1 MCCRGRHDARK
12 GWQSLSELQSEQS
25 QEIVFAAAKLTQA
38 RQAIL
43 RGSAELLTCRA
54 RVEKYLQSEPRKA
67 RACYEELEKTAVRLQ
82 NALGEARLALLE
94 LEEYALAGTA
104 GKLQAG
110 LAGFNLMSRAY
121 KPVYEVLNGF
131 AQKLPERPDSV
142 NAAVIGRL
150 MNNVRMGYYP
160 TDPDNISHILR
171 GIRFPEGVTTNVFDP
186 CCGCG
191 KALRQIA
198 QGNNCYAYGVEL
210 DEYRAE
216 EAQTRL
222 HRVGVGSFFH
232 SRISSEAFHLM
243 FLNPPYLSVLTQGG
257 SRARHEKRFLVESMG
272 HLMLGGL
279 LIYVIPYYRL
289 TPDICRILGEN
300 FTDLSVWR
308 FTDGKFRKF
317 KQVAVLGLR
326 KKRIDE
332 PSAGVALEQYAYDP
346 DTVPSVTNLQ
356 EGRYALPAVPKKVE
370 LFKGELFNEKELERQ
385 LSHSDSIRRLM
396 NAKSELDSADK
407 HPLLPLSIGQIGLV
421 GGSGMINGLI
431 ECDTPHVIKGRI
443 IKVKTEER
451 EEKYSSRG
459 MHMGAEVKEVIS
471 NKMVFN
477 VLTPKGFKALT

>member
-1 MCCRGRHDARK
+1 M
-12 GWQSLSELQSEQS
+12 
-25 QEIVFAAAKLTQA
+25 
-38 RQAIL
+38 
-43 RGSAELLTCRA
+43 
-54 RVEKYLQSEPRKA
+54 
-67 RACYEELEKTAVRLQ
+67 
-82 NALGEARLALLE
+82 
-94 LEEYALAGTA
+94 
-104 GKLQAG
+104 
-110 LAGFNLMSRAY
+110 
-121 KPVYEVLNGF
+121 
-131 AQKLPERPDSV
+131 
-142 NAAVIGRL
+142 
-150 MNNVRMGYYP
+150 
-160 TDPDNISHILR
+160 
-171 GIRFPEGVTTNVFDP
+171 
-186 CCGCG
+186 
-191 KALRQIA
+191 
-198 QGNNCYAYGVEL
+198 
-210 DEYRAE
+210 
-216 EAQTRL
+216 
-222 HRVGVGSFFH
+222 
-232 SRISSEAFHLM
+232 
-243 FLNPPYLSVLTQGG
+243 LTQGG

-300 FTDLSVWR
+300 FTELSVWR
-308 FTDGKFRKF
+308 FTDGEFTKF
-317 KQVAVLGLR
+317 KQVAVLGIR

-346 DTVPSVTNLQ
+346 DTIPSVTNLQ
-356 EGRYALPAVPKKVE
+356 EGCYALPAVPKKVE

-396 NAKSELDSADK
+396 TAKSELDSANK

>member
-1 MCCRGRHDARK
+1 MSDLLNVQK
-12 GWQSLSELQSEQS
+12 
-25 QEIVFAAAKLTQA
+25 QETLFAAQKLA
-38 RQAIL
+38 EMRSVIL
-43 RGSAELLTCRA
+43 RSSAELLTCRA
-54 RVEKYLQSEPRKA
+54 RVEKYSQSDPRRA
-67 RACYEELEKTAVRLQ
+67 RACYEELEKARGRLL
-82 NALGEARLALLE
+82 NALGSARLALLE

-104 GKLQAG
+104 GKLQSG
-110 LAGFNLMSRAY
+110 LAGFNLMSRNY

-142 NAAVIGRL
+142 NAEVIGRL

-171 GIRFPEGVTTNVFDP
+171 GIKFPPGIITNVFDP

-243 FLNPPYLSVLTQGG
+243 LLNPPYLSVLTQGG

-279 LIYVIPYYRL
+279 LIYIIPYYRL
-289 TPDICRILGEN
+289 TPDICRILAEN

-308 FTDGKFRKF
+308 FTDGEFKKF
-317 KQVAVLGLR
+317 KQAVILGLR
-326 KKRIDE
+326 KKRTDD
-332 PSAGVALEQYAYDP
+332 PDGGVGLEQYAYDP
-346 DTVPSVTNLQ
+346 GAIPCVTQL
-356 EGRYALPAVPKKVE
+356 EEDRYALPAVKKAVE
-370 LFKGELFNEKELERQ
+370 VFKGERFNEKELERQ

-396 NAKSELDSADK
+396 NAKSELDRADK

-431 ECDTPHVIKGRI
+431 ECDTPHIIKGRI
-443 IKVKTEER
+443 IKVRTEER

>member
-1 MCCRGRHDARK
+1 MRFSRERPVKVVMLGAGGTGGHIAPHLYRLLYALERPVRFIICDGDVVEQKNLVRQNFTPADLGENKAKVLAERYSAVF
-12 GWQSLSELQSEQS
+12 GMETEYVPEFIESEE
-25 QEIVFAAAKLTQA
+25 
-38 RQAIL
+38 RL
-43 RGSAELLTCRA
+43 RELLTP
-54 RVEKYLQSEPRKA
+54 QIW
-67 RACYEELEKTAVRLQ
+67 Q
-82 NALGEARLALLE
+82 MG
-94 LEEYALAGTA
+94 
-104 GKLQAG
+104 
-110 LAGFNLMSRAY
+110 
-121 KPVYEVLNGF
+121 
-131 AQKLPERPDSV
+131 PE
-142 NAAVIGRL
+142 
-150 MNNVRMGYYP
+150 
-160 TDPDNISHILR
+160 
-171 GIRFPEGVTTNVFDP
+171 
-186 CCGCG
+186 
-191 KALRQIA
+191 
-198 QGNNCYAYGVEL
+198 YAYGVEL

-308 FTDGKFRKF
+308 FTDGEFRKF